1 MLPAWTA
8 LGSRSTMASP
18 CLCSRSGSLLSWVMR
33 LTRKSLTPCRI
44 FASAKIKTSESII
57 IRSTVRVSVRYTY
70 NNECCERVRPVSDVT
85 GPNIPSALSSSS
97 SLPMAVT
104 WFCSFSDSVLRADP
118 SQDPAAGQLCRW
130 AALSYP
136 PLRLSPLL
144 PSGCEPSS
152 SRLNQHKV
160 CFSCR
165 PLGLSAGT

>member
-1 MLPAWTA
+1 MMLPAWTA

-85 GPNIPSALSSSS
+85 RPNIPSALSSSS
-97 SLPMAVT
+97 IFATMAVIWLLFVFRLCSLT
-104 WFCSFSDSVLRADP
+104 WFQRTLLLGSSH
-118 SQDPAAGQLCRW
+118 
-130 AALSYP
+130 P

-144 PSGCEPSS
+144 PSGYKAD
-152 SRLNQHKV
+152 RLK
-160 CFSCR
+160 
-165 PLGLSAGT
+165 A